1 MEAVI
6 LRLPSHEKRA
16 LQQIARSNVRSVNAQ
31 LRYLLRREA
40 EALGLRV
47 DEPAE
52 EDREQPEPAAA

>member
-16 LQQIARSNVRSVNAQ
+16 LEQIARSNVRSVNAQ

-40 EALGLRV
+40 EALGLQV
-47 DEPAE
+47 DEQPKE
-52 EDREQPEPAAA
+52 ERQTEQAAA